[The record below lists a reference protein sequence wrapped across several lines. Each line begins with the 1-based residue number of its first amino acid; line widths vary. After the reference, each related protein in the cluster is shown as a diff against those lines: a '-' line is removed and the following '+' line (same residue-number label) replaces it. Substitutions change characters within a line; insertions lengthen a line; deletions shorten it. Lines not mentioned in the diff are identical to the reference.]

1 MLNSFKYIATCTNH
15 MQENFPKG
23 NLRYAESVPDI
34 QARTCREKSNCP
46 KTIEHLGI
54 ILHLKYALN
63 PQYAMVEN
71 EYLVNDLFN
80 IYSCNVCCSLAGGNS
95 TAFLWKCW
103 FSKAGNSWFPIFFFF
118 YLIGCQM
125 QNFLWQKAPPVK
137 GNPLT
142 SQVPD
147 NLFCGVFRETELPV
161 FPTALKQEWQKDDA
175 ELASTVRA
183 PGIPF
188 AKWIPAAPQN
198 SLQPSEMANWA
209 WYLVAVCTE
218 ASNES
223 QE

>member
-1 MLNSFKYIATCTNH
+1 MLLISRWKQHSFSLE
-15 MQENFPKG
+15 M
-23 NLRYAESVPDI
+23 LI
-34 QARTCREKSNCP
+34 QQSWKQLISN
-46 KTIEHLGI
+46 
-54 ILHLKYALN
+54 
-63 PQYAMVEN
+63 
-71 EYLVNDLFN
+71 
-80 IYSCNVCCSLAGGNS
+80 
-95 TAFLWKCW
+95 
-103 FSKAGNSWFPIFFFF
+103 FFFF

-161 FPTALKQEWQKDDA
+161 FPTTLKQEWQKDDA

-209 WYLVAVCTE
+209 WYLVAACTE

-223 QE
+223 QSIRSCLMRGCNSQGAADIESLVILMTPVLWQCFWA